1 MLLLMELQKPMDK
14 VNVLKISF
22 FLSSRGARG
31 MGNGEHRS
39 AYACGNKNI
48 VHLKL

>member
-22 FLSSRGARG
+22 FFPQEEQ
-31 MGNGEHRS
+31 GEWEME
-39 AYACGNKNI
+39 NTE
-48 VHLKL
+48 VHMHVGTRILCT